1 MSHLKKILLIL
12 ILSVGYFSNAQ
23 EIRISGRVID
33 QQENPIYF
41 ANIVLLNPND
51 SILVQGT
58 STNEDGTFALE
69 SLHSGNYI
77 LQASYIGYILYST
90 SLNITTDTELSDIV
104 LKVDTQELQAVE
116 VTKDLP
122 VLEKKA
128 GKLVFHVANTSL
140 SSLSSY
146 EILQQTPG
154 VLTMGD
160 VISIKNSKTTV
171 YINNRRVYLDDSE
184 LKSFLQSYAG
194 SNVSDIEIILNPSSK
209 YDADSGY
216 IINIQTNKNVSVGYK
231 GSLEGTYKQGVYS
244 KYGLGTNHYYKSNFL
259 DIYAGYNINQQK
271 WYKEDQGYIQFYQAQ
286 QLDDYWEWDM
296 YKTSK
301 YTSHHLN
308 TIFDFTLDDSNF
320 LSLSTNVSFQPNHHV
335 DNQVQ
340 TRNYTS
346 TRDYIGGNNALGV
359 LENDNTNIAVNA
371 TYTKEINDRNSLS
384 LQTNYVYYHD
394 TSTQGLNTSFFDAN
408 EELSQE
414 NFLETD
420 GDQQNTIFTAQG
432 DYSMEMQTESLLDFG
447 VKFARIS
454 SKSEMLYI
462 GSYVPINASDDHF
475 KYQENNLSLYVNYSK
490 DWDTWSF
497 QTGVRGESTS
507 ISGVSQ
513 ALGEI
518 NGQDYFELFPN
529 IGLQHQL
536 SENHLLGI
544 YYKRGINRPR
554 YQSLNPYRYYIN
566 EYNFI
571 SGNPN
576 LTRSIENRVGLE
588 YTYSDN
594 FIFDLYYQNIKGD
607 LNRFSFQD
615 NENKFLY
622 NAYFNAEEFY
632 QYSLDFTYYSY
643 ITKNW
648 FVSLYS
654 SAYYYNIGFEAI
666 ESDPEVVNLDTFGF
680 FGQLNNW
687 VTLSKDRTWRA
698 TVNLEYLTGF
708 YFGNY
713 YLNNRFKTS
722 VGLRKLIWEGRGEFN
737 MNLADVFNSVNVP
750 LKIDYLNQNNWYS
763 ARPET
768 RVLTLSFKYKFGNY
782 NLKDNQRDL
791 EIKEQQRLEE
801 EAEL

>member
-41 ANIVLLNPND
+41 ANIVLLNSND

-122 VLEKKA
+122 VLEKKT

>member
-171 YINNRRVYLDDSE
+171 YINNRRVYLDDTE

-359 LENDNTNIAVNA
+359 LDNDNTNIAVNA

-475 KYQENNLSLYVNYSK
+475 KYQEDNLSLYVNYSK

>member
-359 LENDNTNIAVNA
+359 LDNDNTNIAVNA

>member
-122 VLEKKA
+122 VLEKKT

>member
-122 VLEKKA
+122 VLEKKT

-475 KYQENNLSLYVNYSK
+475 KYQENNLSLNVNYSK

-507 ISGVSQ
+507 ISGVSH
-513 ALGEI
+513 ALGVI

-544 YYKRGINRPR
+544 YYKRGINRSR

-643 ITKNW
+643 
-648 FVSLYS
+648 
-654 SAYYYNIGFEAI
+654 
-666 ESDPEVVNLDTFGF
+666 
-680 FGQLNNW
+680 
-687 VTLSKDRTWRA
+687 
-698 TVNLEYLTGF
+698 
-708 YFGNY
+708 
-713 YLNNRFKTS
+713 
-722 VGLRKLIWEGRGEFN
+722 
-737 MNLADVFNSVNVP
+737 
-750 LKIDYLNQNNWYS
+750 
-763 ARPET
+763 
-768 RVLTLSFKYKFGNY
+768 
-782 NLKDNQRDL
+782 
-791 EIKEQQRLEE
+791 
-801 EAEL
+801 

>member
-340 TRNYTS
+340 TRNYTD

-475 KYQENNLSLYVNYSK
+475 KYQEDNLSLYVNYSK
-490 DWDTWSF
+490 DWDTWSL

>member
-90 SLNITTDTELSDIV
+90 SLNIATDTELSDIV

-171 YINNRRVYLDDSE
+171 YINNRRVYLDDTE

-359 LENDNTNIAVNA
+359 LDNDNTNIAVNA

-475 KYQENNLSLYVNYSK
+475 KYQEDNLSLYVNYSK

>member
-320 LSLSTNVSFQPNHHV
+320 ISLSTNVSFQPNHHV

-340 TRNYTS
+340 TRNYTD

-394 TSTQGLNTSFFDAN
+394 TSIQGLNTSFFDAN

>member
-1 MSHLKKILLIL
+1 
-12 ILSVGYFSNAQ
+12 
-23 EIRISGRVID
+23 
-33 QQENPIYF
+33 
-41 ANIVLLNPND
+41 
-51 SILVQGT
+51 
-58 STNEDGTFALE
+58 
-69 SLHSGNYI
+69 
-77 LQASYIGYILYST
+77 
-90 SLNITTDTELSDIV
+90 
-104 LKVDTQELQAVE
+104 
-116 VTKDLP
+116 
-122 VLEKKA
+122 
-128 GKLVFHVANTSL
+128 
-140 SSLSSY
+140 
-146 EILQQTPG
+146 
-154 VLTMGD
+154 
-160 VISIKNSKTTV
+160 
-171 YINNRRVYLDDSE
+171 
-184 LKSFLQSYAG
+184 
-194 SNVSDIEIILNPSSK
+194 
-209 YDADSGY
+209 
-216 IINIQTNKNVSVGYK
+216 
-231 GSLEGTYKQGVYS
+231 
-244 KYGLGTNHYYKSNFL
+244 
-259 DIYAGYNINQQK
+259 INQQK

-340 TRNYTS
+340 TRTYTS

-475 KYQENNLSLYVNYSK
+475 KYQENNLSLNVNYSK

-507 ISGVSQ
+507 ISGVSH
-513 ALGEI
+513 ALGVI

-708 YFGNY
+708 YFGN
-713 YLNNRFKTS
+713 
-722 VGLRKLIWEGRGEFN
+722 
-737 MNLADVFNSVNVP
+737 
-750 LKIDYLNQNNWYS
+750 
-763 ARPET
+763 
-768 RVLTLSFKYKFGNY
+768 
-782 NLKDNQRDL
+782 
-791 EIKEQQRLEE
+791 
-801 EAEL
+801 

>member
-33 QQENPIYF
+33 QQEHPIYF

-58 STNEDGTFALE
+58 STNEDGTFVLE
-69 SLHSGNYI
+69 SLHTGNYI
-77 LQASYIGYILYST
+77 LQAAYIGYILYST

-122 VLEKKA
+122 VLEKKT

-271 WYKEDQGYIQFYQAQ
+271 WYKEDQGYIQFYQGQ

-301 YTSHHLN
+301 YTSHHRN
-308 TIFDFTLDDSNF
+308 TIVDITLDDSKF

-394 TSTQGLNTSFFDAN
+394 TSIQGSHTSFFDAN

>member
-1 MSHLKKILLIL
+1 MSHLKQILFIL
-12 ILSVGYFSNAQ
+12 ILSMAYLSSAQ
-23 EIRISGRVID
+23 EIRISGRVITSLQD
-33 QQENPIYF
+33 PIYF
-41 ANIVLLNPND
+41 ANMVLLNQND
-51 SILVQGT
+51 STLVNGT
-58 STNEDGTFALE
+58 STNEDGTFEFE

-77 LQASYIGYILYST
+77 LQTSYIGYSSNSKPLS
-90 SLNITTDTELSDIV
+90 ITKDTELSDIV
-104 LKVDTQELQAVE
+104 LKINTQELQGVE
-116 VTKDLP
+116 VSMDRP

-160 VISIKNSKTTV
+160 AISIKNSKTTV

-184 LKSFLQSYAG
+184 LKSFLQSYSG
-194 SNVSDIEIILNPSSK
+194 SNVSDIEIILNPSAK

-216 IINIQTNKNVSVGYK
+216 ILNIHTNKNVSVGYK
-231 GSLEGTYKQGVYS
+231 GSLEGTYKQGVFS
-244 KYGLGTNHYYKSNFL
+244 KYGLGTNHYYKNNFL
-259 DIYAGYNINQQK
+259 DIYAGYTINQQK
-271 WYKEDQGYIQFYQAQ
+271 WYKEDQGYIQFFDGQ
-286 QLDDYWEWDM
+286 QMDDYWEWDM

-308 TIFDFTLDDSNF
+308 TIFDFTLDQRNF
-320 LSLSTNVSFQPNHHV
+320 LSLTTNVSFQPNQQI
-335 DNQVQ
+335 DNDVQ
-340 TRNYTS
+340 TRNYNS
-346 TRDYIGGNNALGV
+346 TKDYIGGNNAIGD
-359 LENDNTNIAVNA
+359 LENENTNIALNA
-371 TYTKEINDRNSLS
+371 TFTREINDRSTLS

-394 TSTQGLNTSFFDAN
+394 ASTQGLNTSFFDAN
-408 EELSQE
+408 DDFYQA

-420 GDQQNTIFTAQG
+420 ADQQNTIFTVQG
-432 DYSMEMQTESLLDFG
+432 DYSIDMREESMLEFG
-447 VKFARIS
+447 AKFATIDS
-454 SKSEMLYI
+454 ESEMLYI
-462 GSYVPINASDDHF
+462 GEYVPINASDDRF
-475 KYQENNLSLYVNYSK
+475 SYQEDNLSLYVNYSK
-490 DWDTWSF
+490 DWDIWSI
-497 QTGVRGESTS
+497 QAGLRGESTNT
-507 ISGVSQ
+507 SGVSQ
-513 ALGEI
+513 TLGEI
-518 NGQDYFELFPN
+518 DGQDYLELFPN
-529 IGLQHQL
+529 VGIQHQL
-536 SENHLLGI
+536 NENHLLGV

-554 YQSLNPYRYYIN
+554 YQSLNPYRYYVN

-576 LTRSIENRVGLE
+576 LTRAIENRVGLE
-588 YTYSDN
+588 YTYSGN
-594 FIFDLYYQNIKGD
+594 FIFDLYYQHIKGD

-632 QYSLDFTYYSY
+632 QYSLDFTHYRYL
-643 ITKNW
+643 TKNW

-666 ESDPEVVNLDTFGF
+666 ESPKKVQNLDTFGF

-687 VTLSKDRTWRA
+687 ITLSKDRTWRA

-722 VGLRKLIWEGRGEFN
+722 IGLRKTIWDGRGEFN
-737 MNLADVFNSVNVP
+737 LNLADVFNSVNVP
-750 LKIDYLNQNNWYS
+750 LSIDYQNQNNWYS

-801 EAEL
+801 QEQL

>member
-340 TRNYTS
+340 TRNYTD

-462 GSYVPINASDDHF
+462 GPYVPINASDDHF
-475 KYQENNLSLYVNYSK
+475 KYQEDNLSLYVNYSK
-490 DWDTWSF
+490 DWDTWSL

>member
-462 GSYVPINASDDHF
+462 GSYVPINASDDYF

>member
-171 YINNRRVYLDDSE
+171 YINNRRVYLDDTE

-359 LENDNTNIAVNA
+359 LDNDNTNIAVNA